1 MIVVTGNG
9 DLPLATQRRVESIA
23 SDRSPFAGRKSVRIA
38 SLFSLFSFAIFF
50 DSTKR
55 IFPDSGVPFTGF
67 DCWLCYFRYSR
78 GGALDRAGLRLCKRT
93 RQRILLVQD
102 ELEGSGQRHF

>member
-78 GGALDRAGLRLCKRT
+78 GGALDRARSWPPHSGRCFRRSSCAENGGHT
-93 RQRILLVQD
+93 RA
-102 ELEGSGQRHF
+102 SF